1 MYKLY
6 FNTEISSLQTMLF
19 LRAVHIYIYNYMKI
33 INLCINIGR
42 KERKGNKEETIDF
55 TIT

>member
-19 LRAVHIYIYNYMKI
+19 LRAVHIYNYIKI
-33 INLCINIGR
+33 INLCINIGS
-42 KERKGNKEETIDF
+42 KKRKGNKGETRFYDDIE
-55 TIT
+55 